1 MTSYFALFF
10 CVLGTC
16 AAQVIL
22 KLGVMKIENL
32 LNLQILLNPYLLI
45 GLLIYAL
52 SFLLWLYVL
61 QTLPFTVAFSSL
73 AINFAIMP
81 ILSQKLFS
89 EPYSLSIAFGSL
101 LIVVGIVLIGISFAT
116 D

>member
-1 MTSYFALFF
+1 MSYVALFF

-16 AAQVIL
+16 LGQVFL

-45 GLLIYAL
+45 GIFIYAL
-52 SFLLWLYVL
+52 SLLLWLYVL
-61 QTLPFTVAFSSL
+61 QTLPFTVAVSSL
-73 AINFAIMP
+73 AINFVIMP

-89 EPYSLSIAFGSL
+89 EPYNLSIALGSL
-101 LIVVGIVLIGISFAT
+101 LIVCGIVLIGISSAA